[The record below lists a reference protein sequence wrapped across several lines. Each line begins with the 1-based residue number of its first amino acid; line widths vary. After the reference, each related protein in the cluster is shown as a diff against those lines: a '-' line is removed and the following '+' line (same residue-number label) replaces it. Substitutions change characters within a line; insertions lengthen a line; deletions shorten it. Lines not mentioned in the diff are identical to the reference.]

1 VQRYN
6 AESGKLS
13 FNLSQLMK
21 GGRVVSVTETKIMDD
36 LLRIREGDTLETA
49 ATRIAEARQIAERAM
64 EVRIKSPNT
73 PDELKEVYRDNLK
86 TVQEVIP
93 FTVDDINKFVK
104 ERDKSITFG
113 EELENKYTRAKAPAA
128 PSAPPAAPAREKAR
142 PGEKVYSDANGNR
155 AVLRNGAY
163 VEVE

>member
-1 VQRYN
+1 
-6 AESGKLS
+6 
-13 FNLSQLMK
+13 
-21 GGRVVSVTETKIMDD
+21 
-36 LLRIREGDTLETA
+36 
-49 ATRIAEARQIAERAM
+49 M

-128 PSAPPAAPAREKAR
+128 PFAPPAAPAREKAR